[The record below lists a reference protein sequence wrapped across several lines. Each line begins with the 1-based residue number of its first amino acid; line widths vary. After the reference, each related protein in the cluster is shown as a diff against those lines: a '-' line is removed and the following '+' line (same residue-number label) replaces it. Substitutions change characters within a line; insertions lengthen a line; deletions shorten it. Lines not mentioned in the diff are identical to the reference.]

1 MLGHVGIRVPDVEAA
16 TKFYDKLLSTLS
28 YTTKTYPTVT
38 VIGPSDNSTPIPC
51 FMLRKYTPSAAN
63 GNAVKPSPVHISF
76 YAKTRKQVDEFHAAG
91 IKAGGNDN
99 GGPGLR
105 TFMANYYD
113 RIETAAFILDPDGN
127 NVEAVCFAEE

>member
-1 MLGHVGIRVPDVEAA
+1 MLGHVGIRVPDLEAA
-16 TKFYDKLLSTLS
+16 TEFYDKLLSTLS
-28 YTTKTYPTVT
+28 YTTKTYPTMT
-38 VIGPSDNSTPIPC
+38 VVGPSDNSTPIPC
-51 FMLRKYTPSAAN
+51 FMLRKYTPSNAN
-63 GNAVKPSPVHISF
+63 GNAVRPSPVHISF

-105 TFMANYYD
+105 TFMANYY
-113 RIETAAFILDPDGN
+113 AAFVLDPDGN

>member
-1 MLGHVGIRVPDVEAA
+1 MLGHVGIRVSDLEAA
-16 TKFYDKLLSTLS
+16 TEFYDKLLSTLS
-28 YTTKTYPTVT
+28 YTTKTYPTMT
-38 VIGPSDNSTPIPC
+38 VVGPSDNSTPIPC
-51 FMLRKYTPSAAN
+51 FMLRKYTPSDAN

-105 TFMANYYD
+105 TFMANYYGMHS
-113 RIETAAFILDPDGN
+113 ISKFSS
-127 NVEAVCFAEE
+127 